1 MPERISSAQN
11 QRIKDLK
18 KLERGSERRERN
30 LVLIEGLREV
40 VLALR
45 AGFEIHELYI
55 CDEVFTDSTEYSL
68 MPLLDELDANKVF
81 YLSKTAY
88 EGLAYR
94 EGTEG
99 VVATAIPMQQ
109 TLNNLDLPADALV
122 LVIEAVEKPGNL
134 GAMLRTA
141 DAAGVHAV
149 IVCDPATD
157 IFNPNAIRGSIGTV
171 FTVPIAVCNSGEAAE
186 FLKNKGITTYAAD
199 LGATETHFAQ
209 NLNKS
214 CAFVVGTEATGLSA
228 EWLKAADIHIKI
240 PMLGTIDSL
249 NVSVSA
255 AVLLYEAVRQRSV

>member
-18 KLERGSERRERN
+18 KLEKGSERRERN
-30 LVLIEGLREV
+30 LILIEGLREV
-40 VLALR
+40 VLAIR
-45 AGFEIHELYI
+45 AGFDIQELYI
-55 CDEVFTDSTEYSL
+55 CDEVFTDSTEYRL
-68 MPLLDELDANKVF
+68 TPLLSKIDAHKIF
-81 YLSKTAY
+81 YLGKTAY

-99 VVATAIPMQQ
+99 VVATARPKPQGLS
-109 TLNNLDLPADALV
+109 TLQLPDNALV
-122 LVIEAVEKPGNL
+122 LVIEGVEKPGNL

-157 IFNPNAIRGSIGTV
+157 VFNPNVIRGSIGTV
-171 FTVPIAVCNSGEAAE
+171 FTVPIVVCNSGEAAE
-186 FLKNKGITTYAAD
+186 FLKTGGITTYAAE
-199 LGATETHFAQ
+199 LNAKESHYTQ
-209 NLNKS
+209 NLTKG
-214 CAFVVGTEATGLSA
+214 CAFIVGTEATGLSD